1 MNQEKYK
8 ILDMIERGTITP
20 ADGAGFPWGSQFACW
35 WLCCWDCSAGRWL
48 SGNGEGVPLEKD
60 RENRVILDFF

>member
-20 ADGAGFPWGSQFACW
+20 ADEAGLPWGFLSAC
-35 WLCCWDCSAGRWL
+35 
-48 SGNGEGVPLEKD
+48 
-60 RENRVILDFF
+60 